1 MDDRVTVE
9 VVEIGGN
16 TIFEFDLRCD
26 ADMAEH
32 RARHFGKEALN
43 EVEPGAVFRG
53 EHEAK
58 TSLRLG
64 CEPGAGFFR
73 DVGRVIVEDQFDG
86 GLSWIGGIELLEK
99 SDELARAM
107 AIFDAGMHGPV
118 SRSMPASKLSVPWR
132 LYS

>member
-16 TIFEFDLRCD
+16 TIFEFGLRCD

-43 EVEPGAVFRG
+43 EVEPRAVFRG

-58 TSLRLG
+58 RPSG
-64 CEPGAGFFR
+64 WVAS
-73 DVGRVIVEDQFDG
+73 Q
-86 GLSWIGGIELLEK
+86 
-99 SDELARAM
+99 A
-107 AIFDAGMHGPV
+107 PV
-118 SRSMPASKLSVPWR
+118 SFEMWAE
-132 LYS
+132 